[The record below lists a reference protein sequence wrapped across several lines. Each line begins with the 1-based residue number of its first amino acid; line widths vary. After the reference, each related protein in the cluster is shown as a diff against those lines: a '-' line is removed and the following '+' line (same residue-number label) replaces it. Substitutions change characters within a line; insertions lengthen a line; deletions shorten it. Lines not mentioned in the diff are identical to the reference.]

1 MTIVKRD
8 QVQPFCDDD
17 GAIIREL
24 AAPSNSALQRLSV
37 AEIVIKAGGEASVHY
52 HKEIEEVYHI
62 VRGSGVMHLDGRPQQ
77 VGPGDTIIILPGTRH
92 QLQNTGHSDLLM
104 IVICSPPFSV
114 QDTCRD

>member
-1 MTIVKRD
+1 MTTVKRN

-37 AEIVIKAGGEASVHY
+37 AEIVIKAGQGTSVH
-52 HKEIEEVYHI
+52 HHNEIEEVYYI
-62 VRGSGVMHLDGRPQQ
+62 VRGSGVTHLNGRPQQ

-92 QLQNTGHSDLLM
+92 QLQNTGHNDLLM
-104 IVICSPPFSV
+104 IVICAPPFSV